1 MDDWSTM
8 DTLQQIQQVAKH
20 QGGYVATYQVD
31 VSRQMFSRHESKGRL
46 ERVIRGIYRVA
57 AFPLS
62 EHEDF
67 IVAYLWSRER
77 GVLSHETALAIHD
90 LSDALPKNVH
100 LSYPGDEALPKGRPD
115 WVRLHRT
122 EDVPNEDRQW
132 FDAVPVT
139 IPARTLT
146 DLAADGFDPTLFEQA
161 LDEAIERGLVPNDFD
176 RTLLMELVTR
186 RRDS

>member
-1 MDDWSTM
+1 M

-31 VSRQMFSRHESKGRL
+31 VSRQMFSQHESKGRL

-67 IVAYLWSRER
+67 IVAYLWSREH
-77 GVLSHETALAIHD
+77 GVLSHETALSIHD
-90 LSDALPKNVH
+90 LSDALPKKVH
-100 LSYPGDEALPKGRPD
+100 LSYPVEEALPKGKPD
-115 WVRLHRT
+115 WVRLHRM
-122 EDVPNEDRQW
+122 DVPDEDRQW

-139 IPARTLT
+139 TPGRTLT
-146 DLAADGFDPTLFEQA
+146 DLAAGGFDSTLFEQA
-161 LDEAIERGLVPNDFD
+161 LDEAIERGLVPSDFD
-176 RTLLMELVTR
+176 RTLLIEIVTR

>member
-1 MDDWSTM
+1 M
-8 DTLQQIQQVAKH
+8 DTLQQIQEAAKH

-46 ERVIRGIYRVA
+46 ERVLRGIYRVE
-57 AFPLS
+57 AFPMS

-90 LSDALPKNVH
+90 LSDVLPKRVH
-100 LSYPGDEALPKGRPD
+100 LSYSPDEALPKGKPD
-115 WVRLHRT
+115 WVRLHRAIVPD
-122 EDVPNEDRQW
+122 EDCQW
-132 FDAVPVT
+132 YDAVPVT
-139 IPARTLT
+139 TPKRTLI
-146 DLAADGFDPTLFEQA
+146 DLAADGFDPSLFEQA
-161 LDEAIERGLVPNDFD
+161 LDEAIERRLVPSDFD

>member
-1 MDDWSTM
+1 MG
-8 DTLQQIQQVAKH
+8 TLQQIQQVAKH

-46 ERVIRGIYRVA
+46 ERVIRGVYRVQ
-57 AFPLS
+57 AFPMS

-77 GVLSHETALAIHD
+77 GVLSHETALSLHD
-90 LSDALPKNVH
+90 LSDVLPTEVY
-100 LSYPGDEALPKGRPD
+100 LSYPRDEALPKGKPD
-115 WVRLHRT
+115 WVRLHRMN
-122 EDVPNEDRQW
+122 VPDEDRQW
-132 FDAVPVT
+132 YDAVPIT
-139 IPARTLT
+139 TPKRTLI
-146 DLAADGFDPTLFEQA
+146 DLAADGFEPSLFEQA
-161 LDEAIERGLVPNDFD
+161 LDEAIERRLVPRDFD